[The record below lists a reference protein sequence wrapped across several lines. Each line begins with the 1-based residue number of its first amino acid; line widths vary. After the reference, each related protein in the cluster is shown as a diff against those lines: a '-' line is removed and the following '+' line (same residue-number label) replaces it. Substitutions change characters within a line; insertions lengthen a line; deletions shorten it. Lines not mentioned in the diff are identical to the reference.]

1 MRRRILCILL
11 CLCITVVLLPTTT
24 FAASTPLKHVDI
36 VIDLPQAGEENG
48 WEVELNAKSITSGNI
63 DLLSQGV
70 YISESTWEGDN
81 IIIDTNELYQEQF
94 RAGTTY
100 LVTMKLA
107 FPTDGS
113 YCANHSS
120 DYLTSG
126 DTFSATVNGVPATV
140 RSSAPYFPTLQVS
153 LTTAGERY
161 TEEEKTQLNQQLDA
175 KTSLLTQ
182 AQRAVMYTP
191 RTYAEAM
198 SKQLENFATEVAV
211 VTDPNRYLENDDKIR
226 TLIIDVD
233 NVHDL
238 LFDIFTGRCLYLKEV
253 WLGDKID
260 VYAFIN
266 SLKDDLWNPGAK
278 AHEWELRSDAP
289 FLTAETTIFIPESAV
304 ASLKESLSTSS
315 YSLPCTIKTYS
326 GNDVYAAQKAGAV
339 AANDNWCTNHK
350 YNFQIRSFD
359 RVYTLR
365 QGCKDAL
372 LYYWSCSICGKCEKN
387 PNHVSTN
394 TTWSAERTEME
405 NLVEKLAHSDHA
417 EYPNQESYIGVNA
430 AGEHVYWTSC
440 EYCGHSYS
448 YLQQHLTARDLAAS
462 GMELSLKRYQEEANY
477 SLKWEESNA
486 ISTTELY
493 PGTFTMRQ
501 KNTAKVSS
509 WADADVN
516 LALNDNLL
524 DVSLLGSDYTKNITR
539 LQFCSVAVRLA
550 EELTGKTITPAPAN
564 TFSDTDNPYVLKAYA
579 AGITSG
585 ISATAFGPNNLL
597 DRQQMATF
605 LHRTLQYVEKNSS
618 YKYTDYTSKLSSY
631 NDSSQVASWAK
642 ESMAFMNALEL
653 VKGTSATTLSPG
665 NKCTIEQAIAVAE
678 RSVYAHQIGWYQVAP
693 FSNEYS
699 YNSSTGGHGQ
709 QAKDYANLVGTDMTL
724 AAGDLVWVT
733 GKLTGVS
740 NLVATAPES
749 DINDCIY
756 SSIIPIINPYTGQEM
771 YMRYRDLVPVRH

>member
-1 MRRRILCILL
+1 MKRMLCALM
-11 CLCITVVLLPTTT
+11 CLCITAALLPTTA
-24 FAASTPLKHVDI
+24 FAAATPLKHVDI

-48 WEVELNAKSITSGNI
+48 WEVDLNAKSITSGNI
-63 DLLSQGV
+63 DLLSKGV
-70 YISESTWEGDN
+70 YILESTWEGDN
-81 IIIDTNELYQEQF
+81 IIIDTDELYQEQF

-113 YCANHSS
+113 YCANYSS
-120 DYLTSG
+120 GYLTSG
-126 DTFSATVNGVPATV
+126 DTFSATVNGIPATV

-191 RTYAEAM
+191 RTYAEAT

-238 LFDIFTGRCLYLKEV
+238 LFDIFTSRCPYLKEV

-260 VYAFIN
+260 VYTFIN
-266 SLKDDLWNPGAK
+266 YLKDELWNPGVK
-278 AHEWELRSDAP
+278 AHEWEVRSDAP

-304 ASLKESLSTSS
+304 AGLKESLSIIP
-315 YSLPCTIKTYS
+315 YNIPCTIKTYS
-326 GNDVYAAQKAGAV
+326 GNDVYAAQKAGA
-339 AANDNWCTNHK
+339 AAAKDDWCTNHE
-350 YNFQIRSFD
+350 YDFQIRSFD
-359 RVYTLR
+359 RVYTFA
-365 QGCKDAL
+365 QGCKYAL
-372 LYYWSCSICGKCEKN
+372 RYYWSCSICGKCEKN

-394 TTWSAERTEME
+394 SSWSADRTAM
-405 NLVEKLAHSDHA
+405 EKLIEKLNHSSNA

-430 AGEHVYWTSC
+430 AGEHVYWNSC
-440 EYCGHSYS
+440 EYCGHSHR
-448 YLQQHLTARDLAAS
+448 YLQQHLTERDAKAS
-462 GMELSLKRYQEEANY
+462 GMDLSLKEYQEEATY
-477 SLKWEESNA
+477 LLKWEESNA
-486 ISTTELY
+486 LNTTELY

-501 KNTAKVSS
+501 RNTAKVSG
-509 WADADVN
+509 WADAYVN

-564 TFSDTDNPYVLKAYA
+564 TFRDTDNPYVLKAYA

-585 ISATAFGPNNLL
+585 ISATEFGPNNLL

-631 NDSSQVASWAK
+631 SDSSQIASWAK
-642 ESMAFMNALEL
+642 ESMAFMNALDL
-653 VKGTSATTLSPG
+653 ITGTSATILSPG
-665 NKCTIEQAIAVAE
+665 TKCTIEQAVTVAE
-678 RSVYAHQIGWYQVAP
+678 RSVYAHQIGWYQVSP
-693 FSNEYS
+693 FSNDYG
-699 YNSSTGGHGQ
+699 YNTSTGGYEQ
-709 QAKDYANLVGTDMTL
+709 QTEDYANFIGTDMSL

-740 NLVATAPES
+740 SLVATVPEGN
-749 DINDCIY
+749 INDCIY
-756 SSIIPIINPYTGQEM
+756 SSYIPVINPFTGQEM
-771 YMRYRDLVPVRH
+771 YMRYRDLVPVRN